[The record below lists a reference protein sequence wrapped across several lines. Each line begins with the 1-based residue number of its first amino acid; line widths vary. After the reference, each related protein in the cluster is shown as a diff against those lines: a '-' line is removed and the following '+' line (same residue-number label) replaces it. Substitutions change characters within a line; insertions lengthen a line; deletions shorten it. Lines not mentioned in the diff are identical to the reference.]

1 MALNDSHVQLGGHP
15 CPSNFTDS
23 FTNSSASTVIFKLET
38 AYDRFIHR
46 LNFWIQAILVRLG
59 PCLVLT
65 ALSALLVKT
74 MRHAD
79 ARLKSWESGSSLQ
92 RLKRQRATNRTT
104 RMLLAVVI
112 LFLITEMPQGVVM
125 LLGGLDRQFTAGI
138 YLNLGDLFDILALV
152 NSGINFVLFCTMS
165 RQFLKTF
172 VDVFCRGRHQIVVI
186 RSSGPNGERNQWRHW
201 PIEFYLFYYNV
212 IFIIFRAWV

>member
-1 MALNDSHVQLGGHP
+1 MALNDSHVPLGVLP
-15 CPSNFTDS
+15 CFINYTDT
-23 FTNSSASTVIFKLET
+23 FANSSAWSITFKLVT
-38 AYDRFIHR
+38 TNDRFIHR

-59 PCLVLT
+59 SCLVLT
-65 ALSALLVKT
+65 ALSAILVKT

-79 ARLKSWESGSSLQ
+79 ARLMTLEMGSSLQ

-186 RSSGPNGERNQWRHW
+186 RSTGPNGERNQ
-201 PIEFYLFYYNV
+201 
-212 IFIIFRAWV
+212 